1 MPRLYNWIRGEGM
14 TKAQRW
20 GLSAINV
27 NSPNFGQFNGYAPLS
42 PTNPSNASPLSTN
55 YVASPLSAGDLFQ
68 APYGSSGPGDPNY
81 IDPLAASSYATFDQL
96 VPFLSGNTLGS
107 WIQANGTMLLVG
119 GVALLFLMK
128 RR

>member
-27 NSPNFGQFNGYAPLS
+27 NSPNFGQFNSSAPLS
-42 PTNPSNASPLSTN
+42 PTNPSNSVG
-55 YVASPLSAGDLFQ
+55 YVANPLSAGDLFQ

-107 WIQANGTMLLVG
+107 WIQSNSTMLLVG
-119 GVALLFLMK
+119 VVALLFLMK

>member
-27 NSPNFGQFNGYAPLS
+27 NDSSFGQFSSSAPLS
-42 PTNPSNASPLSTN
+42 PTNPSNSVSYIAPPLPS
-55 YVASPLSAGDLFQ
+55 GDLFNI
-68 APYGSSGPGDPNY
+68 PYGSSAPGDPNY

-96 VPFLSGNTLGS
+96 IAASGGSTLGA
-107 WIQANGTMLLVG
+107 WIQANGTMLLIG